1 MSVFYYRV
9 KFVVRH
15 LIVLKHYLLVKYVYS
30 HFKNFKFSPT
40 KQSST
45 DEQPTTP
52 TSPTSPTNPAGAT
65 GATGATGA
73 AKEPIYSDLGQAPKG
88 GATKLPQSEATVQY
102 ADINIVVPK
111 QRATQSYDDV
121 VVGAGTTV
129 IGGGPA
135 VPPPVPAKGGDLKPP
150 PVPKKT
156 KGATTTQMETENNEA
171 ARNLPH
177 HVENGK

>member
-1 MSVFYYRV
+1 MIIIFSSQE
-9 KFVVRH
+9 
-15 LIVLKHYLLVKYVYS
+15 KH
-30 HFKNFKFSPT
+30 
-40 KQSST
+40 ST
-45 DEQPTTP
+45 DSDQ
-52 TSPTSPTNPAGAT
+52 SGSARAAGV
-65 GATGATGA
+65 TGA
-73 AKEPIYSDLGQAPKG
+73 AREPIYSDLGQAPKG

-102 ADINIVVPK
+102 ADINIIVLK
-111 QRATQSYDDV
+111 QRVTQSYDDVV

-135 VPPPVPAKGGDLKPP
+135 VPPPVPAKGGDSKPP

-156 KGATTTQMETENNEA
+156 KGATTTQMENENNDA

>member
-1 MSVFYYRV
+1 MLAYIL
-9 KFVVRH
+9 KI
-15 LIVLKHYLLVKYVYS
+15 LININNHSSTEQSLPDGQFKTPYS
-30 HFKNFKFSPT
+30 KFSDADADAA
-40 KQSST
+40 K
-45 DEQPTTP
+45 
-52 TSPTSPTNPAGAT
+52 
-65 GATGATGA
+65 A
-73 AKEPIYSDLGQAPKG
+73 AKEPIYSDLGQVPKG
-88 GATKLPQSEATVQY
+88 GVAKPVQSEATVQY

-135 VPPPVPAKGGDLKPP
+135 VPPPVPTKRGESKPP

-156 KGATTTQMETENNEA
+156 KGAATTQTETENNDA

-177 HVENGK
+177 HIEDGK

>member
-1 MSVFYYRV
+1 MLADIL
-9 KFVVRH
+9 KFK
-15 LIVLKHYLLVKYVYS
+15 LILITT
-30 HFKNFKFSPT
+30 PT
-40 KQSST
+40 KQSLT

-52 TSPTSPTNPAGAT
+52 TSPTSPTGAT
-65 GATGATGA
+65 GATSATGA
-73 AKEPIYSDLGQAPKG
+73 AKEPIYSDLGKVPKG
-88 GATKLPQSEATVQY
+88 GATKFPQSEATVQY

-121 VVGAGTTV
+121 VVVGGGTTV

-135 VPPPVPAKGGDLKPP
+135 VPPPVPAKGGESKPP

-156 KGATTTQMETENNEA
+156 KGATTTQMETENNDGT

-177 HVENGK
+177 HVEDGK